1 MQEITEKMDSLVQY
15 RDALPGEDRQ
25 ASRFLAGPKMGPL
38 SGAPD
43 NRVDRLMEFARARV
57 VACAR
62 ASKLTVLESMLLA
75 MMIEQQ
81 KIIERA
87 Q

>member
-15 RDALPGEDRQ
+15 RDALPNEDRQ
-25 ASRFLAGPKMGPL
+25 AF
-38 SGAPD
+38 
-43 NRVDRLMEFARARV
+43 DRLMEFARARV

-81 KIIERA
+81 KILEHT